1 MKDQTCVVYVYKKQG
16 LIAGL
21 SWQPLISK
29 RFFSRVAELRR
40 NALMID
46 CNLYAKV
53 SANKLISGGFDDY
66 DDATSKVERSEKP
79 FSFAALM
86 AKAFSDR
93 DTLVAW
99 RIRSGPR
106 LGDLALVVIENGLP
120 TLDVMGTESE
130 VLGMMEYYQNARD
143 RNNLFH
149 VVSNDVKLWVAD
161 THIED
166 EAEFVKKYLGAANR
180 IHTIPLDYKFL
191 LQATLGIFVLLGLL
205 IGYDNYLVEK
215 QKRALA
221 AQIALSDNTAQ
232 YGKALGDNLGRVGLN
247 TQDYIRLLNSI
258 YDLPY
263 YVNGWSMQGIN
274 CTLMNCVMTWQSVG
288 GYTDQ
293 LSAVFQLKDGYLLQ
307 INKQRPELV
316 TVSHSFKLN
325 VSGPKVWNELPSKQK
340 LDEWALMQR
349 QVYARSKAKID
360 MFAEPEVWP
369 TGYVNVPVEQ
379 AVTRYRF
386 SVKSGVAVAESFIQ
400 SQTQTV
406 YWDGLKMNFTSAQSS
421 GTEIELELQG
431 AYYAY

>member
-1 MKDQTCVVYVYKKQG
+1 MKDQTCVVYVHKKQG

-29 RFFSRVAELRR
+29 RFFSRVAEIRR
-40 NALMID
+40 NALMVD

-53 SANKLISGGFDDY
+53 ISNKLVSGGFDDY
-66 DDATSKVERSEKP
+66 DEAISKIERTEKP
-79 FSFAALM
+79 FSFAAVM
-86 AKAFSDR
+86 AKAFGER
-93 DTLVAW
+93 DTLIAW
-99 RIRSGPR
+99 RIRTGPR
-106 LGDLALVVIENGLP
+106 LGDLALVVIEKGLP
-120 TLDVMGTESE
+120 TLDVMGAESE

-149 VVSNDVKLWVAD
+149 VVSNDSKLWVAD
-161 THIED
+161 AHIED
-166 EAEFVKKYLGAANR
+166 ELEFVKKHLGAGSR

-191 LQATLGIFVLLGLL
+191 LQATVGIFLLLGAL
-205 IGYDNYLVEK
+205 IGYDRYLVEK
-215 QKRALA
+215 QKRELA

-232 YGKALGDNLGRVGLN
+232 YAKALGDNLGRVGL
-247 TQDYIRLLNSI
+247 TTPDYIRLLNSI

-263 YVNGWSMQGIN
+263 YVNGWSMQGIS
-274 CTLMNCVMTWQSVG
+274 CTYMNCVMSWQSVG

-293 LSAVFQLKDGYLLQ
+293 LSEVFQLKDGYLLQ

-316 TVSHSFKLN
+316 TVSYSFKLN
-325 VSGPKVWNELPSKQK
+325 LSGPPVWSELPTKAK

-349 QVYARSKAKID
+349 QVYTRSKAKID

-369 TGYVNVPVEQ
+369 TGYVNVPLEQ

-386 SVKSGVAVAESFIQ
+386 NVKSGVAVAESFIQ
-400 SQTQTV
+400 NQNQIV
-406 YWDGLKMNFTSAQSS
+406 YWDGLKMNFISAQSS